1 MRTCACL
8 PASASTVGPDQ
19 PLSCSTLHMPKRR
32 RDTETLSSSLEA
44 LIDSQEARIV
54 QFLAT
59 QSADTVLLSSMPAAQ
74 QEIRQLTAQLVEQ
87 RQASA
92 LDAQ

>member
-1 MRTCACL
+1 
-8 PASASTVGPDQ
+8 
-19 PLSCSTLHMPKRR
+19 MPKRR

-87 RQASA
+87 RQASS